1 MRACSLLQ
9 CEVSAVTNGGASAG
23 DAIPNAGDAIPS
35 ADGAIPNADDAI
47 PNADDAIPNADD
59 AIHDGNPNDG
69 ASALQSLALWCRP
82 APQSLRPD

>member
-9 CEVSAVTNGGASAG
+9 CEVSAVTSGGASAG

-47 PNADDAIPNADD
+47 PNADDAI
-59 AIHDGNPNDG
+59 HDGNPNDG
-69 ASALQSLALWCRP
+69 ASALQS
-82 APQSLRPD
+82 